1 MLCVVMVADVRMLRL
16 RVVASSTDEAD
27 TARDV
32 ELANALLAGDTA
44 AAELAWDRYA
54 PLVHGIVS
62 RALGPDA
69 EVEDVTQEIFYRL
82 FSRIGT
88 LRKPEALRSFV
99 ISFAVRIVKWEL
111 RRRRARRWLTLSETG
126 EVPEDQ
132 MMVMNAENRY
142 ALRRLYGL
150 LDLLSARERLVLV
163 LRHIEGMTLEEIAE
177 AMELSLAT
185 IKRVL
190 RRASNRVSEMVDAD
204 EELSGR
210 RSRLAGK
217 AAGKASPAR
226 DGKRVS

>member
-1 MLCVVMVADVRMLRL
+1 M
-16 RVVASSTDEAD
+16 
-27 TARDV
+27 
-32 ELANALLAGDTA
+32 
-44 AAELAWDRYA
+44 AWDRYA

-126 EVPEDQ
+126 DVPEDRQ
-132 MMVMNAENRY
+132 LVMNAESRY
-142 ALRRLYGL
+142 ALQRLYSL

-163 LRHIEGMTLEEIAE
+163 LRHVEGMTLEEIAD

-190 RRASNRVSEMVDAD
+190 RKASTRVSEMVEAD
-204 EELSGR
+204 IDLSGR
-210 RSRLAGK
+210 LAKNRNGRQRRT
-217 AAGKASPAR
+217 P
-226 DGKRVS
+226 

>member
-1 MLCVVMVADVRMLRL
+1 MVCVVMAADARMLRL
-16 RVVASSTDEAD
+16 HLVGSSAVPEEAD
-27 TARDV
+27 AARDTA
-32 ELANALLAGDTA
+32 LAHALMAGDA
-44 AAELAWDRYA
+44 QAAELAWDRYA

-62 RALGPDA
+62 RALGPDG

-126 EVPEDQ
+126 DVPEEQ
-132 MMVMNAENRY
+132 MQVMNAESRY
-142 ALRRLYGL
+142 ALQRLYAL

-163 LRHIEGMTLEEIAE
+163 LRHVEGMTLEEIAD
-177 AMELSLAT
+177 AMDLSLAT

-190 RRASNRVSEMVDAD
+190 RRAATRVSEMVNAD
-204 EELSGR
+204 SDLSGR
-210 RSRLAGK
+210 AGGAKLRASRPSPRRS
-217 AAGKASPAR
+217 S
-226 DGKRVS
+226 

>member
-1 MLCVVMVADVRMLRL
+1 MFRLHVVGTA
-16 RVVASSTDEAD
+16 AEEAD
-27 TARDV
+27 AARDV
-32 ELANALLAGDTA
+32 ALAHALMADEPR

-82 FSRIGT
+82 FSRIRT

-126 EVPEDQ
+126 EVPDEQ
-132 MMVMNAENRY
+132 MQVMNAENRY
-142 ALRRLYGL
+142 ALQRLYAL
-150 LDLLSARERLVLV
+150 LDRLSARERLVLV
-163 LRHIEGMTLEEIAE
+163 LRHVEGMTLDEIAE
-177 AMELSLAT
+177 AMDLSLAT

-190 RRASNRVSEMVDAD
+190 RRAALRVSEMVDAD
-204 EELSGR
+204 AELSGR
-210 RSRLAGK
+210 RGK
-217 AAGKASPAR
+217 LRPPRSAPRTTTRRPS
-226 DGKRVS
+226 

>member
-1 MLCVVMVADVRMLRL
+1 MAQDVRTLRL
-16 RVVASSTDEAD
+16 RVVAAVAEETDGRLDA
-27 TARDV
+27 
-32 ELANALLAGDTA
+32 ELALALIAGQPHA
-44 AAELAWDRYA
+44 PELAWDRYA

-126 EVPEDQ
+126 DVPEDQ
-132 MMVMNAENRY
+132 LLVMNAENRY
-142 ALRRLYGL
+142 ALQRLYSL
-150 LDLLSARERLVLV
+150 LDQLSARERLVLV
-163 LRHIEGMTLEEIAE
+163 LRHVEGMTLEEIAE

-190 RRASNRVSEMVDAD
+190 RRASTRVSALVDAD
-204 EELSGR
+204 AELAGR
-210 RSRLAGK
+210 RPKLR
-217 AAGKASPAR
+217 PPR
-226 DGKRVS
+226 DGRRLS

>member
-1 MLCVVMVADVRMLRL
+1 MLRL
-16 RVVASSTDEAD
+16 RVVASSGDESDAARD
-27 TARDV
+27 TA
-32 ELANALLAGDTA
+32 LANALLAGETEA
-44 AAELAWDRYA
+44 AQLAWDRYA

-126 EVPEDQ
+126 DVPEDQ
-132 MMVMNAENRY
+132 LLVMNAENRY

-190 RRASNRVSEMVDAD
+190 RRASNRVSEMVEAD

-210 RSRLAGK
+210 RPKIGSGS
-217 AAGKASPAR
+217 GSASGRNGRGAP
-226 DGKRVS
+226 

>member
-1 MLCVVMVADVRMLRL
+1 MSADARMLRL
-16 RVVASSTDEAD
+16 RLVTSAAEEAENV
-27 TARDV
+27 ARDM
-32 ELANALLAGDTA
+32 ELAHALMAGEA
-44 AAELAWDRYA
+44 RAAELAWDRYA

-126 EVPEDQ
+126 DVPEDQ
-132 MMVMNAENRY
+132 LLVMNAEHRY
-142 ALRRLYGL
+142 ALQRLYSL
-150 LDLLSARERLVLV
+150 LDQLSARERLVLV
-163 LRHIEGMTLEEIAE
+163 LRHVEGMTLEEIAD

-190 RRASNRVSEMVDAD
+190 RRASARVSQMVNAD
-204 EELSGR
+204 VELGAPR
-210 RSRLAGK
+210 GNGK
-217 AAGKASPAR
+217 VNGKLNGR
-226 DGKRVS
+226 DGGRAS